1 MIKIDKVEKEEDLET
16 LFAEYKIG
24 AYYCGF
30 DSVEDMEDFKVD
42 ASQGMIRFGGSF
54 TQYLG
59 YALAHADGINTSKII
74 RAFRPMCEQFREM
87 HLKFLRERSESNET
101 KILI

>member
-1 MIKIDKVEKEEDLET
+1 MDIGHVQMNDDIET

-30 DSVEDMEDFKVD
+30 DSVDEMEAFKVE

-87 HLKFLRERSESNET
+87 HLKFLRERNGHHE
-101 KILI
+101 ILI